1 MYEKKR
7 AGKGAPFKALKEVP
21 SVRLENAVATFRIL
35 QVGNAKLQ
43 QIPMC
48 LLDSNDLHLL
58 LPLLTNRIVLVAR
71 KRGRARYWSNQAAN
85 TNGVPAATKR
95 LKKKKKKRLPGFLT
109 GLAIPGFSCHGLS
122 HSAAFF
128 FLFRHPRS
136 SLSIRHVA
144 YTWRILPIIFIW
156 HGRKFVAGIALI
168 SHVNGAVP
176 AQRRRKGPA
185 E

>member
-95 LKKKKKKRLPGFLT
+95 LKKKKKKKTAGFPNRLGYSRVQLSWSLPQCCVLFLVPSST
-109 GLAIPGFSCHGLS
+109 I
-122 HSAAFF
+122 
-128 FLFRHPRS
+128 FLVYSPRRIHMAN
-136 SLSIRHVA
+136 LTHNF
-144 YTWRILPIIFIW
+144 YLTWP
-156 HGRKFVAGIALI
+156 
-168 SHVNGAVP
+168 
-176 AQRRRKGPA
+176 
-185 E
+185 